1 MSPHKGP
8 NIIKY
13 CILASTTALFLILI
27 SIIPISKRAFYWNRC
42 FDKTISWINE
52 KENNLDEWDRKA
64 KQSLAVGVCNGAV
77 YDTKFRSN

>member
-13 CILASTTALFLILI
+13 CVVTSTTAIVLILI
-27 SIIPISKRAFYWNRC
+27 SLIPISKKSIYWNRC
-42 FDKTISWINE
+42 FNQTVSWINE
-52 KENNLDEWDRKA
+52 KEKGLSGWDKRA

-77 YDTKFRSN
+77 YEPIIKSK